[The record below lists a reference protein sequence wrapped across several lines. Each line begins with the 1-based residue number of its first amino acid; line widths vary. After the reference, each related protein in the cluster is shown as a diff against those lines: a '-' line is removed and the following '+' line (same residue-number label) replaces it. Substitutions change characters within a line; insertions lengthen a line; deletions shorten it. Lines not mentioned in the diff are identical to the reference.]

1 LDLFAVD
8 ESAELLATPAKDDFH
23 SRVAKL
29 LYLAER
35 TRPDILLPD
44 INFLCTRVLRPT
56 VQDWKKLMRVYK
68 YLLGTKGLCI
78 YLQADDDNCVKG
90 YYDASYGVHSDMK
103 SHTGA
108 CTTIGKGAV
117 YVTSCKQ
124 TIVAKSSTEA
134 EMIAVSDHAGE
145 LIAQNEFYIHQC
157 GSNRP
162 AVLYQGNQSTMRLLK
177 NGKSS
182 SDATKH
188 INIRYFWLKDRV
200 DAKDVLVEYMP
211 TRNML
216 ADLFIV
222 YAIARRPVYP
232 GEKVPDEFAELH
244 CEREGV

>member
-1 LDLFAVD
+1 
-8 ESAELLATPAKDDFH
+8 
-23 SRVAKL
+23 
-29 LYLAER
+29 
-35 TRPDILLPD
+35 
-44 INFLCTRVLRPT
+44 
-56 VQDWKKLMRVYK
+56 MRVYK

-78 YLQADDDNCVKG
+78 YLQADDDNCVRG

-117 YVTSCKQ
+117 YVASCKQ

-211 TRNML
+211 TRNMP
-216 ADLFIV
+216 ADLFIK
-222 YAIARRPVYP
+222 PLP
-232 GEKVPDEFAELH
+232 GDLFIKL
-244 CEREGV
+244 RKSLMNLQN